1 LEKGIAIWVFTS
13 LTFVSLIHLIDSAAI
28 IFSFPAQ
35 LLKLYPIIHQT
46 LQQISLDTYLHL
58 TAASTTV
65 LWVITSLTGVDNSV
79 EGFLNR
85 NLSDAKTQTT
95 PEAQILESKSE
106 IFYPMYEIME
116 SDSEICA
123 RVKDLLRNKRVELKG
138 YSYQKKT
145 WKSKKRD

>member
-1 LEKGIAIWVFTS
+1 
-13 LTFVSLIHLIDSAAI
+13 
-28 IFSFPAQ
+28 
-35 LLKLYPIIHQT
+35 
-46 LQQISLDTYLHL
+46 
-58 TAASTTV
+58 
-65 LWVITSLTGVDNSV
+65 V